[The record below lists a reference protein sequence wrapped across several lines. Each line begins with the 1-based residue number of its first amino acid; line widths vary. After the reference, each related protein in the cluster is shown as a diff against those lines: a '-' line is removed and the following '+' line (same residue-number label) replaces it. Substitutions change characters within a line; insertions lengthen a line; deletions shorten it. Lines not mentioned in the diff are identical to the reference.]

1 MLPSFRRHGDL
12 LVAYLS
18 PQRPRVLLLA
28 TFLLSSI
35 GLELA
40 NPQVVR
46 FFIDTSQK
54 GGPVGALLA
63 AAVLFLGIAL
73 VQQIVALGAAYMGE
87 VVGWEA
93 TNRLRADLL
102 QHCLSLDLPF

>member
-1 MLPSFRRHGDL
+1 MLPSLTRHGDL

-28 TFLLSSI
+28 ALLLSSI

-46 FFIDTSQK
+46 FFYPLRQQPIPPRRGTCAERSCLRRTT
-54 GGPVGALLA
+54 LLTTRR
-63 AAVLFLGIAL
+63 I
-73 VQQIVALGAAYMGE
+73 
-87 VVGWEA
+87 
-93 TNRLRADLL
+93 
-102 QHCLSLDLPF
+102 